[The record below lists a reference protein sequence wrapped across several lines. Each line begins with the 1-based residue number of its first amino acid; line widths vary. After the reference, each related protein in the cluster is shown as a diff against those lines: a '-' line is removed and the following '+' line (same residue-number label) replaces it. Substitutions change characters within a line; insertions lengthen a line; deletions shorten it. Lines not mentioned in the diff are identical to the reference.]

1 MHLFHF
7 TDKICIFRIK
17 LLEEV
22 FLYFTE
28 VQISVPKSPGQGD
41 VLASLPRLVGA
52 VRGKNP
58 CSFQGDAWQDPDHSP
73 TPALPITTNA
83 L

>member
-7 TDKICIFRIK
+7 ADKIRILRIK
-17 LLEEV
+17 LLED
-22 FLYFTE
+22 LYFTE

-41 VLASLPRLVGA
+41 VLASLPRVVGA
-52 VRGKNP
+52 VKGKNP

-73 TPALPITTNA
+73 TPALPFTTNA

>member
-1 MHLFHF
+1 MPIFHF
-7 TDKICIFRIK
+7 TGKIRIFRIK
-17 LLEEV
+17 LLKN
-22 FLYFTE
+22 LYFNE

-41 VLASLPRLVGA
+41 VLVSLPEVVGP

-58 CSFQGDAWQDPDHSP
+58 CSFQGDAQPDPDHSP

>member
-7 TDKICIFRIK
+7 TAKICIFRIK
-17 LLEEV
+17 LLED
-22 FLYFTE
+22 LYFNE
-28 VQISVPKSPGQGD
+28 VQISGPKSPGQGD
-41 VLASLPRLVGA
+41 VLASLTEVVGA
-52 VRGKNP
+52 VRDKNP
-58 CSFQGDAWQDPDHSP
+58 CSFQGDAQQDLDHSP

>member
-7 TDKICIFRIK
+7 TSKIYNFRIK
-17 LLEEV
+17 LLKD
-22 FLYFTE
+22 LYFNE
-28 VQISVPKSPGQGD
+28 VQISVPNSPGQED
-41 VLASLPRLVGA
+41 VLASLPEVVGA

-58 CSFQGDAWQDPDHSP
+58 CSFQGNAQQDPDHSP